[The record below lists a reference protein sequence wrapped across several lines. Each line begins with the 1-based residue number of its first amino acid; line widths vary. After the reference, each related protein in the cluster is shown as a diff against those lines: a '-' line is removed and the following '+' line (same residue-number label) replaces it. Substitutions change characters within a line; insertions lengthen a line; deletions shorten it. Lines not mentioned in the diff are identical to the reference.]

1 MEEVFVLENKKLKV
15 ALGFVTGRA
24 SFKDVANAYL
34 LKWGLGESFRSG
46 DVELSLLVAY
56 DLDYMHTKPEDFVID
71 DPEILSMVSGVEYLG
86 KERISLEVGKLADE
100 GVLTRDEVELLF
112 GKGYAKLRNAVLFF
126 ATKMGFDRLIFLDDD
141 EYPLAC
147 VGGAGGVYWLGQ
159 DVIGAHLAAL
169 EVCDISNGY
178 HCGYVSPIP
187 DVVFD
192 DVLGVG
198 DFKLFVEAVSNDIV
212 TWKSIAGRFAAG
224 GLSFAQHGI
233 IESDEFV
240 VVEEINGLKFI
251 SGGNLGLNLATSG
264 NLSPFFNPPGARGE
278 DTFLSSSI
286 GDCDV
291 RKIPVYAFHDGFG
304 SFSFLLRG
312 VLPKQLDVVGAGIF
326 NSDARFLSAAQGWV
340 KYRPLLIY
348 ITDRGSF
355 DLKISQM
362 REALVSIA
370 PVFAEFF
377 GDEDFTDVVGVL
389 DYYVGRVE
397 EDYADYV
404 SGAEAWSRLIKYLV

>member
-1 MEEVFVLENKKLKV
+1 MESKKLRV

-34 LKWGLGESFRSG
+34 LKWGLGDLFRSG
-46 DVELSLLVAY
+46 EVELSLLVAY
-56 DLDYMHTKPEDFVID
+56 DLDYMQTKPEDFIID
-71 DPEILSMVSGVEYLG
+71 DPEILEMVTSVEYLG
-86 KERISLEVGKLADE
+86 AEYIATEVGELSDQ
-100 GVLTRDEVELLF
+100 GVLSCDEVELLF

-126 ATKMGFDRLIFLDDD
+126 ATRMCFDRLIFLDDD

-147 VGGAGGVYWLGQ
+147 VGGVNGVYWLGQ
-159 DVIGAHLAAL
+159 DVIGAHLAGL
-169 EVCDISNGY
+169 EVSDITNGY

-198 DFKLFVEAVSNDIV
+198 DFRLFVEAVSNDIV
-212 TWKSIAGRFAAG
+212 TWKSIAGRFKAG
-224 GLSFAQHGI
+224 GLSFADHNI
-233 IESDEFV
+233 IDSNEFI

-286 GDCDV
+286 GACDV
-291 RKIPVYAFHDGFG
+291 RKIPVYTFHDGFG
-304 SFSFLLRG
+304 SFSFLLKG
-312 VLPKQLDVVGAGIF
+312 VLPKCLDFVGAGLF

-348 ITDRGSF
+348 ITDKEHF
-355 DLKISQM
+355 ELKISQM
-362 REALVSIA
+362 REALVVIA
-370 PVFAEFF
+370 PLFAEFF
-377 GDEDFTDVVGVL
+377 GDDDFLDVVGVL
-389 DYYVGRVE
+389 DYYVDRVK
-397 EDYADYV
+397 EDYADFV
-404 SGAEAWSRLIKYLV
+404 SGGEAWTRLLKHLDKVIE